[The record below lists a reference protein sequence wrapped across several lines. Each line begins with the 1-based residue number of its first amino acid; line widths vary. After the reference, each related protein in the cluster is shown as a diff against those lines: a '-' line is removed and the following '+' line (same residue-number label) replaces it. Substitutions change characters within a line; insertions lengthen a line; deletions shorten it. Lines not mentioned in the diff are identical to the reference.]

1 MDHRKRFTLKRTTAL
16 LAGITL
22 AASAM
27 AQSGKPVTLMVP
39 YPAGGVS
46 DVIARIVS
54 PVLARHLERN
64 VIVENLGGA
73 GGAIAA
79 QKVLNAPADGNLI
92 YQGSP
97 NELILTPMAVAA
109 VKHRSEDF
117 RPVQSITLNEM
128 IVFARKDLPV
138 GNGDEL
144 AAYAAKMAKEGR
156 PLTYASVGPGSLY
169 HVLGEQMSKVLNVPL
184 THVPYKGGAPATQDL
199 MGGLVDIFITPYGK
213 SYVELVNSGK
223 IKAVA
228 ALSAERQAAFKSVP
242 TLNESKALKGFVFDT
257 WQSYFVRKDTPEPV
271 VQALHKA
278 LSEVANDAG
287 VRASLEAQG
296 MIVPKPV
303 PLDKVSKTYANE
315 VAQYRAIAK
324 SINLQAQ

>member
-1 MDHRKRFTLKRTTAL
+1 MDIRKRQTLKRATAL
-16 LAGITL
+16 LAGLTL
-22 AASAM
+22 TAAAM
-27 AQSGKPVTLMVP
+27 AQSGKPLTLMVP

-54 PVLARHLERN
+54 PVLAKHLERT

-79 QKVLNAPADGNLI
+79 QKVLNSPADGNII

-109 VKHRSEDF
+109 VKHKSEDF

-169 HVLGEQMSKVLNVPL
+169 HVLGEQMSKVLNVPM

-213 SYVELVNSGK
+213 AYVELVNSGK

-228 ALSAERQAAFKSVP
+228 ALSAERQASFKSVP
-242 TLNESKALKGFVFDT
+242 TLNESKALKGFTFDT
-257 WQSYFVRKDTPEPV
+257 WQTYFVRKDTPEPV
-271 VQALHKA
+271 VQAPHKA
-278 LSEVANDAG
+278 LSEVANDSS
-287 VRASLEAQG
+287 VRTTLEAQG
-296 MIVPKPV
+296 MIVPKPAA
-303 PLDKVSKTYANE
+303 LDKVTKSYTDE
-315 VAQYRAIAK
+315 TAQYRAIAK

>member
-16 LAGITL
+16 IAGMTL

-27 AQSGKPVTLMVP
+27 AQAGKPLTLMVP

-54 PVLARHLERN
+54 PVLAKHLERN

-79 QKVLNAPADGNLI
+79 QRVLNLPADGNII

-109 VKHRSEDF
+109 VKHKSEDF

-169 HVLGEQMSKVLNVPL
+169 HVLGEQMSKVLNVPM

-242 TLNESKALKGFVFDT
+242 TLNESKALKGFTFDT
-257 WQSYFVRKDTPEPV
+257 WQTYFVRKDTPEPV
-271 VQALHKA
+271 VQALYKA

-287 VRASLEAQG
+287 VRTTLEAQG
-296 MIVPKPV
+296 MIVPKPQA
-303 PLDKVSKTYANE
+303 LDKVTRTYHDE
-315 VAQYRAIAK
+315 IAQYRAIAK

>member
-16 LAGITL
+16 LAGMTL

-27 AQSGKPVTLMVP
+27 AQAGKPLTLMVP

-54 PVLARHLERN
+54 PVLSKHLERN

-79 QKVLNAPADGNLI
+79 QRVLNLPADGNII

-109 VKHRSEDF
+109 VKHKSEDF

-169 HVLGEQMSKVLNVPL
+169 HVLGEQMSKVLNVPM

-242 TLNESKALKGFVFDT
+242 TLNESKALKGFTFDT
-257 WQSYFVRKDTPEPV
+257 WQTYFVRKDTPEPV

-287 VRASLEAQG
+287 VRTTLEAQG
-296 MIVPKPV
+296 MIVPKPQA
-303 PLDKVSKTYANE
+303 LDKVTRTYHDE
-315 VAQYRAIAK
+315 IAQYRAIAK

>member
-109 VKHRSEDF
+109 VKHRSENF

-303 PLDKVSKTYANE
+303 PLDKVSKTYADE

>member
-16 LAGITL
+16 LAGMTL

-27 AQSGKPVTLMVP
+27 AQSGKPLTLMVP

-54 PVLARHLERN
+54 PVLAKHLERN

-79 QKVLNAPADGNLI
+79 QRVLNLPADGNII

-109 VKHRSEDF
+109 VKHKSEDF

-169 HVLGEQMSKVLNVPL
+169 HVLGEQMSKVLNVPM

-242 TLNESKALKGFVFDT
+242 TLNESKALKGFTFDT
-257 WQSYFVRKDTPEPV
+257 WQTYFVRKDTPEPV

-278 LSEVANDAG
+278 LSEVANDTG
-287 VRASLEAQG
+287 VRTTLEAQG
-296 MIVPKPV
+296 MIVPKPQA
-303 PLDKVSKTYANE
+303 LDKVTRTYSDE
-315 VAQYRAIAK
+315 IAQYRAIAK

>member
-16 LAGITL
+16 LAGMTL

-27 AQSGKPVTLMVP
+27 AQSGKPLTLMVP

-54 PVLARHLERN
+54 PVLAKHLERN

-79 QKVLNAPADGNLI
+79 QRVLNLPADGNII

-109 VKHRSEDF
+109 VKHKSEDF

-169 HVLGEQMSKVLNVPL
+169 HVLGEQMSKVLNVPM

-242 TLNESKALKGFVFDT
+242 TLNESKALKGFTFDT
-257 WQSYFVRKDTPEPV
+257 WQTYFVRKDTPEPV

-278 LSEVANDAG
+278 LSEVANDTG
-287 VRASLEAQG
+287 VRTTLEAQG
-296 MIVPKPV
+296 MIVPKPQA
-303 PLDKVSKTYANE
+303 LDKVTRTYHDE
-315 VAQYRAIAK
+315 IAQYRAIAK

>member
-16 LAGITL
+16 LAGMTL

-27 AQSGKPVTLMVP
+27 AQSGKPLTLMVP

-54 PVLARHLERN
+54 PVLAKHLERN

-79 QKVLNAPADGNLI
+79 QRVLNLPADGNII

-109 VKHRSEDF
+109 VKHKSEDF

-169 HVLGEQMSKVLNVPL
+169 HVLGEQMSKVLNVPM

-242 TLNESKALKGFVFDT
+242 TLNESKALKGFTFDT
-257 WQSYFVRKDTPEPV
+257 WQTYFVRKDTPEPV

-287 VRASLEAQG
+287 VRTTLEAQG
-296 MIVPKPV
+296 MIVPKPQA
-303 PLDKVSKTYANE
+303 LDKVTRTYHDE
-315 VAQYRAIAK
+315 IAQYRAIAK

>member
-1 MDHRKRFTLKRTTAL
+1 MDPRKRFTLKRTTAL
-16 LAGITL
+16 IAGMTL

-27 AQSGKPVTLMVP
+27 AQAGKPLTLMVP

-54 PVLARHLERN
+54 PVLAKHLERN

-79 QKVLNAPADGNLI
+79 QRVLNLPADGNII

-109 VKHRSEDF
+109 VKHKSEDF

-169 HVLGEQMSKVLNVPL
+169 HVLGEQMSKVLNVPM

-228 ALSAERQAAFKSVP
+228 ALSAERQASFKSVP
-242 TLNESKALKGFVFDT
+242 TLNESKALKGFTFDT
-257 WQSYFVRKDTPEPV
+257 WQTYFVRKDTPEPV

-287 VRASLEAQG
+287 VRTTLEAQG
-296 MIVPKPV
+296 MIVPKPL
-303 PLDKVSKTYANE
+303 PLDKVTKSYSDE
-315 VAQYRAIAK
+315 IVQYRAIAK

>member
-16 LAGITL
+16 IAGMTL

-27 AQSGKPVTLMVP
+27 AQSGKPLTLMVP

-54 PVLARHLERN
+54 PVLAKHLERN

-79 QKVLNAPADGNLI
+79 QRVLNLPADGNII

-109 VKHRSEDF
+109 VKHKSEDF

-169 HVLGEQMSKVLNVPL
+169 HVLGEQMSKVLNVPM

-242 TLNESKALKGFVFDT
+242 TLNESKALKGFTFDT
-257 WQSYFVRKDTPEPV
+257 WQTYFVRKDTPEPV

-287 VRASLEAQG
+287 VRTTLEAQG
-296 MIVPKPV
+296 MIVPKPQA
-303 PLDKVSKTYANE
+303 LDKVTRTYHDE
-315 VAQYRAIAK
+315 IAQYRAIAK